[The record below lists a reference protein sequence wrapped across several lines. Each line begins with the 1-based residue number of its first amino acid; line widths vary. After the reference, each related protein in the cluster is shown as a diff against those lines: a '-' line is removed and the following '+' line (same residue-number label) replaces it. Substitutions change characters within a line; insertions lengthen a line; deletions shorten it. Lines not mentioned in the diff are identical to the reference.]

1 MLVKTFR
8 ILFFLIILTIPLQI
22 VHADC
27 ILWDISHGPL
37 DDFHP
42 DGNYSEFFHRFGMIG
57 YEMRSGE
64 QPIDFDVLWDVDI
77 LVCSVLSNYDDAYT
91 EDEAERIAAFVNGGG
106 GLLIL
111 ADNSDLHPDNLANL
125 LDRFGLIAAQGE
137 DIDELEIFADLPLF
151 ERIESIDFDEGETVG
166 VVEDEDGEL
175 VAFDVDD
182 NPGVAV
188 NNSFNG
194 KVVLIGDADI
204 WTNLMIDQADNC
216 RFAINTIFF
225 LDREHTGGIE
235 YIEAESEV
243 YLPQG
248 STWSIS
254 TELSN
259 SGEGYLEVGCRF
271 MDNPDWISCQPVY
284 GAIEPGGSLDL
295 DIIFSTDDLE
305 VDDTVSAILT
315 VNHNDPERAPLEI
328 EYTLHVIS
336 PEPVH
341 FEPPDPIAIDHSIL
355 IREVLI
361 EGQTAPP
368 GFEIGVFTPEGLCGG
383 ASVSRGGQVGVAA
396 IADNPNTEEI
406 DGFQN
411 GEPFAFRLYLP
422 WSDTELDAIIE
433 YESGPNHFRVAG
445 FTALRL
451 NARHSAVQHLR
462 LNQRWNMISLNL
474 HPPDLAMEEIFAPL
488 LESDLLIRIKDGNGR
503 FWDIPRGFCNLREW
517 NITGGYQVKMAQP
530 SALEISGVE
539 VDPQTPIDLRPGW
552 NMIAYL
558 PQEAMP
564 LEDALM
570 SILDHLEIVK
580 RDDGA
585 FYLAQWDWN
594 GIGYLEPSEGYWI
607 RISNTDRLIYP
618 DEDQEAQFYNRFEP
632 AFEPSPSGLD
642 MSLLLEGLPAYTQ
655 VRIISSDGRVVGC
668 GSVDNTQRIGLPVWG
683 DDPESY
689 DVEGLREGQAFF
701 VQCCNG
707 RERVSTEV
715 TWLQGDNRY
724 RQDEFSV
731 GRVITDIPL
740 TGVISLE
747 AVPNPFNDRLLVY
760 YSFDD
765 AGDAIISVYDLTG
778 RLIEQCTIVQPTA
791 NMTGRIDLN
800 ASDYPAGVLLL
811 KLSTVGSEMVTK
823 IVHLP

>member
-1 MLVKTFR
+1 MQTA
-8 ILFFLIILTIPLQI
+8 
-22 VHADC
+22 HAAC

-42 DGNYSEFFHRFGMIG
+42 DGNYSDFFYRFGMIG

-64 QPIDFDVLWDVDI
+64 QPIDFDALWDVDI
-77 LVCSVLSNYDDAYT
+77 LVCSVLSNYDNAYT
-91 EDEAERIAAFVNGGG
+91 EDEAERIAAFVDGGG
-106 GLLIL
+106 GLVIL

-125 LDRFGLIAAQGE
+125 LDRFGLTAAQGE
-137 DIDELEIFADLPLF
+137 DINELGTFADPLLF
-151 ERIESIDFDEGETVG
+151 DRIEMIYFNEGETVG
-166 VVEDEDGEL
+166 VAEDENGEL

-182 NPGVAV
+182 NPGIAI
-188 NNSFNG
+188 NNSFG
-194 KVVLIGDADI
+194 GRVILIGDANI
-204 WTNLMIDQADNC
+204 WTNMMIDEGDNS
-216 RFAINTIFF
+216 RFAINTVSY
-225 LDREHTGGIE
+225 LNREHTGVIE
-235 YIEAESEV
+235 YDETENDI

-248 STWSIS
+248 STWMMS

-271 MDNPDWISCQPVY
+271 MDNPGWVSCQLVY
-284 GAIEPGGSLDL
+284 GAIEPNGNLDL

-315 VNHNDPERAPLEI
+315 VNHNDPERDPLEI

-355 IREVLI
+355 IREVMI
-361 EGQTAPP
+361 EGQPAPP
-368 GFEIGVFTPEGLCGG
+368 GFEIGIFTPEGLCGG

-396 IADNPNTEEI
+396 IADDPTTDEI
-406 DGFQN
+406 DGFRN
-411 GEPFAFRLYLP
+411 GEPFVFRLYLP
-422 WSDTELDAIIE
+422 WFDIELDAIIE
-433 YESGPNHFRVAG
+433 FESGPAQFRVAG
-445 FTALRL
+445 FTTLRL
-451 NARHSAVQHLR
+451 NAGNSATQHLC
-462 LNQRWNMISLNL
+462 LNQRWNMISLNV

-488 LESDLLIRIKDGNGR
+488 LENNLLLRVKDGNGR

-517 NITGGYQVKMAQP
+517 NITGGYMVKIAQP
-530 SALEISGVE
+530 SELEISGIE

-552 NMIAYL
+552 NTIAYL

-564 LEDALM
+564 LEDALT
-570 SILDHLEIVK
+570 SILDHLELVK

-585 FYLAQWDWN
+585 FYLAQWDFN
-594 GIGYLEPSEGYWI
+594 GIGNLEPGEGYWI

-618 DEDQEAQFYNRFEP
+618 DEDQEAQFYTGLEP

-642 MSLLLEGLPAYTQ
+642 MSLLLEGLPAHTQ
-655 VRIISSDGRVVGC
+655 VRIITSEGRVVGF
-668 GSVDNTQRIGLPVWG
+668 GSVDNSQRIGLPVWG

-689 DVEGLREGQAFF
+689 DVEGLCENQLFF
-701 VQCCNG
+701 IQCNNRG
-707 RERVSTEV
+707 EWVSAEV
-715 TWLQGDNRY
+715 TWLRGDNRY

-731 GRVITDIPL
+731 GRVIKDVL
-740 TGVISLE
+740 LAGEISLG
-747 AVPNPFNDRLLVY
+747 AYPNPFNDRLIVY
-760 YSFDD
+760 YNFDD
-765 AGDAIISVYDLTG
+765 VGDAVISVYDLTG
-778 RLIEQCTIVQPTA
+778 RLIEQCTIVHPTA
-791 NMTGRIDLN
+791 NMTGRIYLD